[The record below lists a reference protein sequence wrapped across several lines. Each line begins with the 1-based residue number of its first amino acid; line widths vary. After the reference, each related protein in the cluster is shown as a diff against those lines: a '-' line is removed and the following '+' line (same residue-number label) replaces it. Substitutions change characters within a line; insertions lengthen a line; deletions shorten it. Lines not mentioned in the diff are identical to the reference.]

1 MPALPVSGAARAR
14 RRADLRR
21 GRHHRGGNGR
31 RRQRA
36 GRGSP
41 EGLARRGKS
50 AQRADL
56 PARRA
61 SWRDADDHVSTR
73 PRLPGLLIACA
84 HYRPRPLRGAGLTAR
99 SRPRLMPA
107 LAEIGVFG
115 GSGFYEWFAGAE
127 PVTVETPY
135 GPASA
140 PISVADVGGRRV
152 AFLPRHG
159 PKHTIPAPFVNYR
172 ANVWAMRELGVRR
185 IIGPSAV
192 GSLQPELHPGDLV
205 ICDQFIDRTTGR
217 SDTYYPGP
225 EVVHISAADPYC
237 PELRALAGRVAG
249 EQSLRFRPTGTVVV
263 VQGPRFSTRAESRW
277 YSRMGWDIVGMTQ
290 YPEVILARELE
301 MCYLNL
307 SLVTDYDAG
316 AEGAPEVAAVQ
327 AQDVMRV
334 LAANI
339 ARVRDLLGMLIPM
352 ILATPSCDCQR
363 SLEGARM

>member
-1 MPALPVSGAARAR
+1 MPS
-14 RRADLRR
+14 
-21 GRHHRGGNGR
+21 
-31 RRQRA
+31 
-36 GRGSP
+36 S
-41 EGLARRGKS
+41 
-50 AQRADL
+50 
-56 PARRA
+56 
-61 SWRDADDHVSTR
+61 
-73 PRLPGLLIACA
+73 
-84 HYRPRPLRGAGLTAR
+84 
-99 SRPRLMPA
+99 
-107 LAEIGVFG
+107 AEIGVFG

-127 PVTVETPY
+127 QVTVETPY
-135 GPASA
+135 GPPSA

-172 ANVWAMRELGVRR
+172 ANVWAMHELGVSR

-192 GSLQPELHPGDLV
+192 GSLQPDLHPGDLV

-217 SDTYYPGP
+217 SDTYYLGP
-225 EVVHISAADPYC
+225 AVVHISAADPYC

-249 EQSLRFRPTGTVVV
+249 EQALRFRPAGTVVV

-290 YPEVILARELE
+290 YPEVILAREVE

-316 AEGAPEVAAVQ
+316 VEGAPEVAAVQ

-339 ARVRDLLGMLIPM
+339 ARVRDLLATLIPM
-352 ILATPSCDCQR
+352 IPTSPSCDCQR

>member
-1 MPALPVSGAARAR
+1 MTTS
-14 RRADLRR
+14 
-21 GRHHRGGNGR
+21 
-31 RRQRA
+31 
-36 GRGSP
+36 
-41 EGLARRGKS
+41 
-50 AQRADL
+50 
-56 PARRA
+56 
-61 SWRDADDHVSTR
+61 
-73 PRLPGLLIACA
+73 
-84 HYRPRPLRGAGLTAR
+84 
-99 SRPRLMPA
+99 
-107 LAEIGVFG
+107 AEIGVFG
-115 GSGFYEWFAGAE
+115 GSGFYEWLAGAE

-135 GPASA
+135 GPPSA
-140 PISVADVGGRRV
+140 PIAVADVGGRRV

-159 PKHTIPAPFVNYR
+159 PRHTIPAPFVNYR

-185 IIGPSAV
+185 IIGPSPV

-217 SDTYYPGP
+217 SDTYYRGP

-237 PELRALAGRVAG
+237 PELRALAGGVAH
-249 EQSLRFRPTGTVVV
+249 EQSLRFRPNGTVVV

-316 AEGAPEVAAVQ
+316 VEGAPEVAAVQ

-339 ARVRDLLGMLIPM
+339 ARVRDLLATLIP
-352 ILATPSCDCQR
+352 IIPITPSCNCQR

>member
-1 MPALPVSGAARAR
+1 M
-14 RRADLRR
+14 
-21 GRHHRGGNGR
+21 
-31 RRQRA
+31 
-36 GRGSP
+36 
-41 EGLARRGKS
+41 S
-50 AQRADL
+50 A
-56 PARRA
+56 
-61 SWRDADDHVSTR
+61 S
-73 PRLPGLLIACA
+73 
-84 HYRPRPLRGAGLTAR
+84 
-99 SRPRLMPA
+99 
-107 LAEIGVFG
+107 AEIGVFG

-127 PVTVETPY
+127 PVTLDTPY
-135 GPASA
+135 GPPSA
-140 PISVADVGGRRV
+140 PLAVAEVGGRRV
-152 AFLPRHG
+152 AFVPRHG
-159 PKHTIPAPFVNYR
+159 TKHTIPAPFVNYR
-172 ANVWAMRELGVRR
+172 ANVWAMHELGVRR

-192 GSLQPELHPGDLV
+192 GSLQPDLHPGDLM

-217 SDTYYPGP
+217 SDTYFSGP

-249 EQSLRFRPTGTVVV
+249 DQSLRFRPTGTVVV

-316 AEGAPEVAAVQ
+316 VDGAPEVAAVQ

-339 ARVRDLLGMLIPM
+339 ARVRDLLATLIPM
-352 ILATPSCDCQR
+352 IPATPSCDCQR
-363 SLEGARM
+363 SLQGARM

>member
-1 MPALPVSGAARAR
+1 MPAS
-14 RRADLRR
+14 
-21 GRHHRGGNGR
+21 
-31 RRQRA
+31 
-36 GRGSP
+36 
-41 EGLARRGKS
+41 
-50 AQRADL
+50 
-56 PARRA
+56 
-61 SWRDADDHVSTR
+61 
-73 PRLPGLLIACA
+73 
-84 HYRPRPLRGAGLTAR
+84 
-99 SRPRLMPA
+99 
-107 LAEIGVFG
+107 AEIGVFG

-127 PVTVETPY
+127 TVTSKTPY
-135 GPASA
+135 GPPSA
-140 PISVADVGGRRV
+140 PIAVADVGGRRV

-159 PKHTIPAPFVNYR
+159 PRHTIPAPFVNYR

-192 GSLQPELHPGDLV
+192 GSLQPDLHPGDLV

-217 SDTYYPGP
+217 SDTYYRGP
-225 EVVHISAADPYC
+225 DVVHISAADPYC

-249 EQSLRFRPTGTVVV
+249 DQALRFRPAGTVVV

-277 YSRMGWDIVGMTQ
+277 YGRMGWDIVGMTQ

-316 AEGAPEVAAVQ
+316 VEGAPEVAAVQ

-339 ARVRDLLGMLIPM
+339 ARVRDLLATLIP
-352 ILATPSCDCQR
+352 IIPATPSCDCQQ
-363 SLEGARM
+363 SLRGARM